1 MNKILWLTGRYAT
14 LVLLIFLVF
23 LCRSNFAS
31 NDSVTS
37 ENVQVEGDR
46 ISVQAK
52 EIILGELLKSIE
64 KSTGIAFELNKA
76 LLEKEITISFKELSL
91 LEGIKKIIYP
101 LNYAI
106 IYDPGDVV
114 SKVIIVDRSNASPMT
129 TLNVENNVFPP
140 GSYDG
145 SPIEDTS
152 TEGEGVGPHTPPG
165 SKLALIEGPPGTNIH
180 VQGPPDSVIHLI
192 EGPPGTDELV
202 KAPPSLEIAL
212 IEGPPGTDELVE
224 APPSLLIALI
234 EGPPGIVL
242 IEGPPGT
249 NYPVEGPPGADDFE
263 SQSPPPDSFQ
273 DSYPT
278 PEEINALPRE

>member
-14 LVLLIFLVF
+14 LVLLIFPIF

-37 ENVQVEGDR
+37 ENVLVEGDR

-64 KSTGIAFELNKA
+64 KRTGIAFELNKA

-114 SKVIIVDRSNASPMT
+114 SKIIIVDRSNASPMT

-145 SPIEDTS
+145 SPLEATL
-152 TEGEGVGPHTPPG
+152 TEGEGGPHTPPG
-165 SKLALIEGPPGTNIH
+165 SKLALIEGPPGTNIL
-180 VQGPPDSVIHLI
+180 VQGPPDSEIH
-192 EGPPGTDELV
+192 
-202 KAPPSLEIAL
+202 L

-224 APPSLLIALI
+224 APP
-234 EGPPGIVL
+234 
-242 IEGPPGT
+242 
-249 NYPVEGPPGADDFE
+249 GADVFE

-273 DSYPT
+273 DSYSEPV
-278 PEEINALPRE
+278 EINVPPGE

>member
-1 MNKILWLTGRYAT
+1 MNNMLWSTGRYAV

-31 NDSVTS
+31 IDSVTS
-37 ENVQVEGDR
+37 ENVRVEGNR

-76 LLEKEITISFKELSL
+76 LLEKEITVSFKELYL

-106 IYDPGDVV
+106 VYDPGHVV

-145 SPIEDTS
+145 SPLEDTS
-152 TEGEGVGPHTPPG
+152 TEGEGGPHTPPG
-165 SKLALIEGPPGTNIH
+165 SKLTLIEGPPGTNIF
-180 VQGPPDSVIHLI
+180 VQGPPDS
-192 EGPPGTDELV
+192 E
-202 KAPPSLEIAL
+202 
-212 IEGPPGTDELVE
+212 
-224 APPSLLIALI
+224 
-234 EGPPGIVL
+234 IVL
-242 IEGPPGT
+242 IEGPPGID
-249 NYPVEGPPGADDFE
+249 YPVEAPPGADVFE

-273 DSYPT
+273 NSYSE
-278 PEEINALPRE
+278 PEEINTSPGE

>member
-1 MNKILWLTGRYAT
+1 MNNMLWSTGRYAVI
-14 LVLLIFLVF
+14 VLLIFLVF

-31 NDSVTS
+31 IDSVTS
-37 ENVQVEGDR
+37 ENVQVEGDC

-52 EIILGELLKSIE
+52 GIILGELLKSIE
-64 KSTGIAFELNKA
+64 KSTGIAFELNKS

-106 IYDPGDVV
+106 VFDPGGVV
-114 SKVIIVDRSNASPMT
+114 SKVIIVDRSNASPMI

-145 SPIEDTS
+145 PPLEDTS
-152 TEGEGVGPHTPPG
+152 TEGEGGPHTPPG

-180 VQGPPDSVIHLI
+180 VQGPPDSEIHLI
-192 EGPPGTDELV
+192 EVPPGTD
-202 KAPPSLEIAL
+202 A
-212 IEGPPGTDELVE
+212 LVE
-224 APPSLLIALI
+224 APP
-234 EGPPGIVL
+234 G
-242 IEGPPGT
+242 
-249 NYPVEGPPGADDFE
+249 DDVFE

-273 DSYPT
+273 DSYSEPV
-278 PEEINALPRE
+278 EINVPPGE

>member
-1 MNKILWLTGRYAT
+1 MNNMLWPTGRYAV

-31 NDSVTS
+31 IDSVVS
-37 ENVQVEGDR
+37 ENVRVEGDR

-64 KSTGIAFELNKA
+64 KRTGIAFELNKA
-76 LLEKEITISFKELSL
+76 LLEKEITISFKELFL

-106 IYDPGDVV
+106 VFDPGDVV
-114 SKVIIVDRSNASPMT
+114 SKVIIVDRSNASPIT

-145 SPIEDTS
+145 PPLEDTL
-152 TEGEGVGPHTPPG
+152 TEGKGVTHTPPG
-165 SKLALIEGPPGTNIH
+165 SKLTLIEGPPGTNIH
-180 VQGPPDSVIHLI
+180 VQGPPDSEIHLI
-192 EGPPGTDELV
+192 EGPPGTNVLV
-202 KAPPSLEIAL
+202 QAPPSPEIVL

-224 APPSLLIALI
+224 APPDL
-234 EGPPGIVL
+234 GINL
-242 IEGPPGT
+242 TEA
-249 NYPVEGPPGADDFE
+249 PPGADVYE

-273 DSYPT
+273 DSYSE
-278 PEEINALPRE
+278 PEEINAPPGE